1 MPKDFLYTDQDL
13 FEDIL
18 ENEVRENIR
27 EGNTLLGAAIG
38 AKLLGQDND
47 DFLIDY

>member
-1 MPKDFLYTDQDL
+1 MPKDFLYRDSDL

-27 EGNTLLGAAIG
+27 EGNTLVGAALGAR
-38 AKLLGQDND
+38 LLGQDDD